1 MIPSGVTDV
10 LARISSLQQVP
21 PAAARFMTSLL
32 SSATTSAGTLNV
44 AAVVSEALTPSAATA
59 TGSSPS
65 AGRAIDIA
73 SGIAAQRAATPG
85 LTGASSTTAPTTVP
99 TSMRADRSK
108 LPSQAEP
115 WLGAINDAAAKA
127 GLDPDLLTSL
137 VWTES
142 SFHPDSVSS
151 AGAIGLAQLMPG
163 TAASLGV
170 DPHDPVQNLNGAAR
184 MLAGLIAKYGR
195 VDFALAAYNQG
206 PNAVDR
212 GLANGKLP
220 GAGYAATVIDHY
232 RSLTGTEPGVTA

>member
-1 MIPSGVTDV
+1 MMPTGVADV
-10 LARISSLQQVP
+10 LARISSLQHVP

-32 SSATTSAGTLNV
+32 TSATSTAGTLNI
-44 AAVVSEALTPSAATA
+44 AAVVSEALTPSTPTATA
-59 TGSSPS
+59 T
-65 AGRAIDIA
+65 AGRSIDITN
-73 SGIAAQRAATPG
+73 GIAAQRAATPA
-85 LTGASSTTAPTTVP
+85 LSGAGAPTTVP
-99 TSMRADRSK
+99 SSMRADRSK
-108 LPSQAEP
+108 LPSQAAP

-170 DPHDPVQNLNGAAR
+170 DPHDPVQNLAGGAR
-184 MLAGLIAKYGR
+184 MLAGLVAKYGR

>member
-1 MIPSGVTDV
+1 MIPTGVADV

-32 SSATTSAGTLNV
+32 TSATSTAGTLNV
-44 AAVVSEALTPSAATA
+44 AAVVSEALTPSTPAVTATA
-59 TGSSPS
+59 
-65 AGRAIDIA
+65 GRSIDITN
-73 SGIAAQRAATPG
+73 GIAAQRAATPA
-85 LTGASSTTAPTTVP
+85 LSGASAPTTVP
-99 TSMRADRSK
+99 SSMRADRSK
-108 LPSQAEP
+108 LPSQAAP
-115 WLGAINDAAAKA
+115 WLGAINDAAARA

-142 SFHPDSVSS
+142 SFHPESVSS

-170 DPHDPVQNLNGAAR
+170 DPHDPAQNLAGGAR